1 MANESSLHHPWLI
14 AVWPGMGHVAL
25 NAGYYLLAKLEMY
38 LIAEF
43 SPRELFEAEHVEV
56 KGGKITMGSLPRSRF
71 FLWKD
76 PQGQHDVIVFIGDA
90 QPAMGKYA
98 FCHKLIE
105 FAKTLGVERVF
116 TFAAMATG
124 MHPRHNSRTFG
135 AATDDEGVAE
145 LKRLELEILEDGH
158 IGGLNGVLVGVAAE
172 QGLRG
177 ACLLGE
183 IPSVFAHLPFPK
195 AARGVLEAFCTIA
208 GLIVDLAEL
217 DEQAAT
223 VEQKLGEILGE
234 VEAAIRE
241 GSNVEEG
248 YTPEVADEEGL
259 SDDDK
264 RRLETLFEQARGD
277 RSRAYELKHEL
288 DRLDAFTEY
297 EDRFLDLF
305 KQHQERLP
313 EQDKGET
320 DVTG

>member
-1 MANESSLHHPWLI
+1 MS
-14 AVWPGMGHVAL
+14 L

-43 SPRELFEAEHVEV
+43 SPSELFDVEHVEV
-56 KGGKITMGSLPRSRF
+56 KNGKITMGSLPRSRF

-76 PQGQHDVIVFIGDA
+76 PQGHHDVVVFIGDA
-90 QPAMGKYA
+90 QPAAGRYA
-98 FCHKLIE
+98 FCHKLID
-105 FAKTLGVERVF
+105 FAKTLGVERIF

-124 MHPRHNSRTFG
+124 MHPKHDSRTFG
-135 AATDDEGVAE
+135 AATDEPGVAE
-145 LKRLELEILEDGH
+145 LTRLELEILEDGH

-195 AARGVLEAFCTIA
+195 AAHGVLEAFCTIA
-208 GLIVDLAEL
+208 GLTVDLAEL
-217 DEQAAT
+217 DEQARI
-223 VEQKLGEILGE
+223 VEEKLGEILGE

-241 GSNVEEG
+241 GASVEEG
-248 YTPEVADEEGL
+248 YTPEAAEEEGL
-259 SDDDK
+259 SEDDR

-277 RSRAYELKHEL
+277 RSKAFVLKHEL
-288 DRLDAFTEY
+288 DRLNVFKEY

-305 KQHQERLP
+305 KRHNETPPEPGPGEADLP
-313 EQDKGET
+313 R
-320 DVTG
+320 

>member
-1 MANESSLHHPWLI
+1 
-14 AVWPGMGHVAL
+14 MGHVAL

-43 SPRELFEAEHVEV
+43 SPRELFEVEHVEV
-56 KGGKITMGSLPRSRF
+56 KDGKISLGALPRSRF

-76 PQGQHDVIVFIGDA
+76 PQGRRDIIVFLGDA
-90 QPAMGKYA
+90 QPAAGRYA
-98 FCHKLIE
+98 FCHKLID
-105 FAKTLGVERVF
+105 FAKSLGVERVF

-124 MHPRHNSRTFG
+124 MHPKDPSRVFG
-135 AATDDEGVAE
+135 AATDDAGVAE

-183 IPSVFAHLPFPK
+183 IPSMFAHLPFPK

-208 GLIVDLAEL
+208 GLLLDLAEI
-217 DEQAAT
+217 DDQARM
-223 VEQKLGEILGE
+223 VEDKLGEILGE

-241 GSNVEEG
+241 GTSEDEG
-248 YTPEVADEEGL
+248 YTPEVAEDEGL
-259 SDDDK
+259 SNESRQQLDA
-264 RRLETLFEQARGD
+264 LFEEARKD
-277 RSRAYELKHEL
+277 RSKAYVLKREL
-288 DRLDAFTEY
+288 DRLNVFKDY

-305 KQHQERLP
+305 RRQTEAPEERGSDAARGKQ
-313 EQDKGET
+313 
-320 DVTG
+320 

>member
-1 MANESSLHHPWLI
+1 MANQPSLHHPWLI

-25 NAGYYLLAKLEMY
+25 NGGYYLLAKLEMY

-43 SPRELFEAEHVEV
+43 SPRELFEVEHVEV
-56 KGGKITMGSLPRSRF
+56 KDGKIMMGSLPRSRF

-76 PQGQHDVIVFIGDA
+76 PQEKRDVVVFIGDA
-90 QPAMGKYA
+90 QPTAGRYA
-98 FCHKLIE
+98 FCHKLID

-124 MHPRHNSRTFG
+124 MHPHHDARTFG

-177 ACLLGE
+177 TCLLGE
-183 IPSVFAHLPFPK
+183 IPSVFAHLPYPR
-195 AARGVLEAFCTIA
+195 AARGVLDAFGTIA
-208 GLIVDLAEL
+208 GMTIDFAEL
-217 DEQAAT
+217 DEQARV
-223 VEQKLGEILGE
+223 VEEKLGEILGQ

-241 GSNVEEG
+241 GTSVEEG
-248 YTPEVADEEGL
+248 YTPEVAEEGGL
-259 SDDDK
+259 SDENRK
-264 RRLETLFEQARGD
+264 RLEALFDEARQD
-277 RSRAYELKHEL
+277 RSKAYVLKREL
-288 DRLDAFTEY
+288 DRLNVFKEY

-305 KQHQERLP
+305 RPQGESPQERGP
-313 EQDKGET
+313 QPHEPS
-320 DVTG
+320 